1 MRVSRIAAAIALMGV
16 ATPIAAQAGEAVKP
30 VGHMAA
36 ASGSVFIARDG
47 KLVPATV
54 GQTLYKGDRVVT
66 RVNAKAEVALSGCDS
81 LAMAPTSILAV
92 SPSCD
97 AAKTLAPSK
106 AGYANG
112 NAGVSTGGIV
122 VGLLALTAIIT
133 GIIVA
138 TDESSTPTSPPTSS
152 SATAK

>member
-1 MRVSRIAAAIALMGV
+1 MRVSRIAAAIALMGI

-36 ASGSVFIARDG
+36 ASGSVFISRDG
-47 KLVPATV
+47 KLVPATT

-66 RVNAKAEVALSGCDS
+66 RAGANAQVALSGCEN
-81 LAMAPTSILAV
+81 LAMAPTSILSV
-92 SPSCD
+92 STGCD
-97 AAKTLAPSK
+97 AAKTLTPSK

-112 NAGVSTGGIV
+112 NAAVSTGGII

-138 TDESSTPTSPPTSS
+138 TDESSTPTSP
-152 SATAK
+152 